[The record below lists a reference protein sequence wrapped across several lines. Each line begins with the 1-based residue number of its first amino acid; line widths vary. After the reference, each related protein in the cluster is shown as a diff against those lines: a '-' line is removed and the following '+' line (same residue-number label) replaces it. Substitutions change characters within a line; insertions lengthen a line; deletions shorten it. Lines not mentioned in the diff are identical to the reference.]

1 MLAMALSLSLSAS
14 AVATAPEFRHSTQCP
29 PVPAKVPLP
38 CGGTPVL
45 SYADIVYAS
54 PENDAGEPLELQL
67 DLLVPDSPGPKALV
81 IYLPGGGF
89 LTAERTAALPRR
101 TYVAEAG
108 FVVASVR
115 YRTVRD
121 GASYVQGVQD
131 VKAAIR
137 YLRAHA
143 AELSIDPERVAV
155 WGESA
160 GGYMASMAGTAG
172 GIEGFEAGENQE
184 IDSSVAAVIDVYG
197 TSDLPRVAA
206 DFDAATQAV
215 KGAAGSPHALWLH
228 GPGSTKSLADDPA
241 AAAAASPLTYAN
253 AGDPPFLMFHGEK
266 DKIVSPSQT
275 RILHEAL
282 LAAGVSSTRYVLPGA
297 GHGSPKA
304 AWSSTVLMDTMVRF
318 LREHLG

>member
-1 MLAMALSLSLSAS
+1 MLAVALSLPLSAS
-14 AVATAPEFRHSTQCP
+14 AVATAPEFRYSTQCP

-45 SYADIVYAS
+45 SYADIVYSS

-67 DLLVPDSPGPKALV
+67 DLLVPDSPGPKPLV

-143 AELSIDPERVAV
+143 AELSIDPEHVAV

-160 GGYMASMAGTAG
+160 GGYMASMAGTTG

-206 DFDAATQAV
+206 DFDAATKAL

-228 GPGSTKSLADDPA
+228 GPGSTKALADDPA
-241 AAAAASPLTYAN
+241 AARAANPLTYVDV
-253 AGDPPFLMFHGEK
+253 GDPPFLILHGAN
-266 DKIVSPSQT
+266 DKIVSPSQS

-282 LAAGVSSTRYVLPGA
+282 VAAGGTSTRYVLRRA
-297 GHGSPKA
+297 GHGSPQA
-304 AWSSTVLMDTMVRF
+304 AWTGPVVLDTMIRF
-318 LREHLG
+318 LRKHLG